1 MVDITDKFP
10 REETYPRT
18 VVSQLVTETNE
29 LTAYVIEL
37 LNVVTQDTDKILAE
51 IKETT
56 AKLDQA
62 TEELATV
69 REETMDSIDSALS
82 DMNDIYL
89 GFQQDSQRIKDDL
102 SAVDASVQE
111 IKADT
116 QAMMERSD
124 VLDTK
129 LTNLET
135 QTTDLTGTINSVDLK
150 IRSLQNDTQFM
161 EEKVTTLQ
169 SQLNSMTLEV
179 QQNTAD
185 LSAMAAILSAMKSD
199 VEVVKTAVEA
209 NTIIVDELN
218 AKVLEL
224 STMAV
229 NALDVATTAHDLAVV
244 VDGRLQEAET
254 SLADMLIRID
264 ASEAS
269 LLGFEARIASIE
281 DSISSSV
288 ALVNQLSLDIDTA
301 KASLSGAITTLNSEI
316 TALSARIT
324 PLDSAVTT
332 LEERIGTLEAN
343 YTTLSTSIN
352 NQLIEANQ
360 AITDALAAEAL
371 LSSQLADVQAQYNL
385 YASQA
390 AQAMDDMNTLEV
402 TIATYTSDIATKHQA
417 ALDEYVRLSLEANE
431 LTGQVMTYH
440 TQTLAIKNEVVTI
453 QTDIHAKSDHVDSQ
467 VAYVD
472 QRVLEIDSL
481 YLRKTEKAADT
492 TLFDGFGA
500 SYYTHDGNIEAKL
513 DATTVITSMKADITA
528 INELLQSNDVN
539 LDSLQEIVN
548 FIKQNKEDLANLTIS
563 NIAGLQEALDGKL
576 AIDGTAVAASKW
588 ATARTITFT
597 GDVTGSGVLD
607 GSGDVSITLT
617 VADDSHAHSDYVPKT
632 TTVNGKALS
641 GNITLTSDDVNAFNK
656 DQDVALA
663 PGKAVE
669 LSTPTGAATQ
679 YRFVESVAADGKRT
693 LGVTNV
699 TSGESLASPVMSIDP
714 VTGIIHF
721 PFNILLGAGA
731 GVEPFSSI
739 NKVRWASGLLDIPE
753 TASRWPKWSELTEK
767 PTTFTPSAHQHD
779 WLEIT
784 GKPSSFTPSA
794 HTHLWGEI
802 SDKPSTFTPSAHNH
816 YNLISQGTLNQYT
829 GTTVPTYT
837 GISMANMGTGYP
849 DTNGNTLFL
858 AGAGFTQLT
867 FSWSASSVPKVRVR
881 GKQDAAA
888 AWSSWGEILTSV
900 SGTAVAAAKW
910 ATARTLSL
918 TGAAE
923 GSVSWDGSANA
934 SLNVTID
941 GTKHTHSQYLSS
953 ATRVTAGD
961 GLMGGGDLTTS
972 RLLAVD
978 GTVVRTSGNQAIA
991 GVKTFTD
998 SVKIGATGPT
1008 LSFNSSNGCLEFTF
1022 A

>member
-1 MVDITDKFP
+1 MVDFTNKFP

-62 TEELATV
+62 TDELATV
-69 REETMDSIDSALS
+69 REETMDSINSALN

-102 SAVDASVQE
+102 STVDASVQE

-124 VLDTK
+124 ELDDK
-129 LTNLET
+129 LTGLES
-135 QTTDLTGTINSVDLK
+135 QTTELTGTINSVDLK
-150 IRSLQNDTQFM
+150 IRSLKNDTQFM
-161 EEKVTTLQ
+161 EDKITTLQ
-169 SQLNSMTLEV
+169 SQLNNMTIEV

-185 LSAMAAILSAMKSD
+185 LSAMAAILSAMKAD
-199 VEVVKTAVEA
+199 VEVIKTAVEA
-209 NTIIVDELN
+209 NTVIVDELN

-224 STMAV
+224 STMAI

-244 VDGRLQEAET
+244 VDGRLQESET
-254 SLADMLIRID
+254 AIAGLEVRID
-264 ASEAS
+264 SSEAS

-288 ALVNQLSLDIDTA
+288 ALINQLSLDIDAA
-301 KASLSGAITTLNSEI
+301 KATLSGAITTLDSEI
-316 TALSARIT
+316 TELSARIT

-332 LEERIGTLEAN
+332 LEGRIGTLEAN

-371 LSSQLADVQAQYNL
+371 LSSLVADVQAQYNL

-417 ALDEYVRLSLEANE
+417 ALDEYVRLSIEANE
-431 LTGQVMTYH
+431 LTSQVVSYH
-440 TQTLAIKNEVVTI
+440 AQTAAIKDEAVVI
-453 QTDIHAKSDHVDSQ
+453 QTDVNAKSDHVDAQ

-481 YLRKTEKAADT
+481 YLHKTEKAADT
-492 TLFDGFGA
+492 ALFDGFGA
-500 SYYTHDGNIEAKL
+500 SYYIHDGNVEAKL

-548 FIKQNKEDLANLTIS
+548 FIKQNKEDLANLAIG
-563 NIAGLQEALDGKL
+563 NIAGLQAALDGKL

-588 ATARTITFT
+588 ATARTISFT
-597 GDVTGSGVLD
+597 GGVTGSGVLD
-607 GSGDVSITLT
+607 GSEDVSITIA
-617 VADDSHAHSDYVPKT
+617 VANDSHSHSNYVPKT
-632 TTVNGKALS
+632 TTINGKPLSGDVVLDFPDIGAYPKTGGLVEGSVNANEDVTFAESAAVKGRMIEDAGTIYYQGGSPTDDSNQKMALTGYNGRPLTLLDFKMAPGTHPSVNGTKLYS
-641 GNITLTSDDVNAFNK
+641 KDNPPFWFEIT
-656 DQDVALA
+656 
-663 PGKAVE
+663 G
-669 LSTPTGAATQ
+669 
-679 YRFVESVAADGKRT
+679 R
-693 LGVTNV
+693 
-699 TSGESLASPVMSIDP
+699 
-714 VTGIIHF
+714 
-721 PFNILLGAGA
+721 
-731 GVEPFSSI
+731 
-739 NKVRWASGLLDIPE
+739 PE
-753 TASRWPKWSELTEK
+753 TATRWPTWAEVGGK
-767 PTTFTPSAHQHD
+767 PTTFPSNPHSHN

-784 GKPSSFTPSA
+784 GKPASFSPSA
-794 HTHLWGEI
+794 HTHLWSEI
-802 SDKPSTFTPSAHNH
+802 SDKPSTFTPSSHNH
-816 YNLISQGTLNQYT
+816 YNLISHGTLNQYT
-829 GTTVPTYT
+829 GATVPTYT

-849 DTNGNTLFL
+849 DANGNTLFL
-858 AGAGFTQLT
+858 VGAGFTQLT

-888 AWSSWGEILTSV
+888 AWSAWGEILTSV

-918 TGAAE
+918 TGAAT
-923 GSVSWDGSANA
+923 GSVSWNGSANA

-941 GTKHTHSQYLSS
+941 GSKHTHSQYASS

-978 GTVVRTSGNQAIA
+978 STVVRTSGNQSIS

-1008 LSFNSSNGCLEFTF
+1008 LSFNTSNGCLEFTF